1 MIKPSAFQ
9 KIFSN
14 QGESD
19 RWLKLCVFALVGMG
33 LLGIASAGVSYGNVR
48 FGDPYYFFKEQL
60 IGLAVGS
67 VLLLFAERIP
77 YGLWRRFVVPL
88 FILALIFLIL
98 VFIPG
103 FGTTVYGAA
112 RWVDL
117 GIFSFQPSEIMK
129 IAIIF
134 YLAAWLSRRDSRT
147 AGDFYEGFI
156 PFLVIL
162 SLVGFLI
169 IKQPDTGTLG
179 LIFCI
184 SLSIF
189 FASGANLRH
198 IAGLIVLAFAA
209 LAVLIKIAPY
219 RMQRFLVFLNPE
231 HDPLGAG
238 YQMTQAFLAIGTGG
252 WFGVGLGHSRQKF
265 NYLPEPVTD
274 SIFAVLAEETGLL
287 GGAVIISFFLF
298 FLWRGIRVA
307 RNAPDKF
314 GELLA
319 VGIVAWV
326 VSQAFINIAAIT
338 GLIPLTGIPLPF
350 ISFGGTS
357 LAVLMAAVGVL
368 LNISRHST
376 LKT

>member
-1 MIKPSAFQ
+1 MGSKFRKTFFPIS
-9 KIFSN
+9 
-14 QGESD
+14 GGTSD
-19 RWLKLCVFALVGMG
+19 RWLKLSVFALIGIG
-33 LLGIASAGVSYGNVR
+33 LLMIASAGVSYGNIR
-48 FGDPYYFFKEQL
+48 FNDPYYFFKEQL
-60 IGLAVGS
+60 LGLGVGL
-67 VLLLFAERIP
+67 VFLFIAERIP
-77 YGLWRRFVVPL
+77 YTVWRKFVVPL
-88 FILALIFLIL
+88 FLLALVLLIL

-103 FGTTVYGAA
+103 FGTSVYGAA

-117 GIFSFQPSEIMK
+117 GPFSFQPSEIMK

-134 YLAAWLSRRDSRT
+134 YLAAWLSRRGAQT
-147 AGDFYEGFI
+147 AEDFYEGFV
-156 PFLVIL
+156 PFLVVL

-184 SLSIF
+184 ALSIF

-198 IAGLIVLAFAA
+198 IVGLIGLA
-209 LAVLIKIAPY
+209 LASLFVLIKIAPY

-238 YQMTQAFLAIGTGG
+238 YQMNQALLAIGTGG
-252 WFGVGLGHSRQKF
+252 WFGVGLGYSRQKF

-274 SIFAVLAEETGLL
+274 SIYAVLAEETGLV
-287 GGAVIISFFLF
+287 GASIVVLLFLF

-307 RNAPDKF
+307 MGAPDAF
-314 GELLA
+314 GRLLA
-319 VGIVAWV
+319 VGITAWV
-326 VSQAFINIAAIT
+326 VCQAFINVAAIT

-376 LKT
+376 LKA

>member
-1 MIKPSAFQ
+1 MTK
-9 KIFSN
+9 KIQWPLFRNS
-14 QGESD
+14 GGPSD
-19 RWLKLCVFALVGMG
+19 RWLKLSVFALIGIGLVGV
-33 LLGIASAGVSYGNVR
+33 ASAGVSYGNTR

-60 IGLAVGS
+60 LGLGVGT
-67 VLLLFAERIP
+67 LLLILAERIP
-77 YGLWRRFVVPL
+77 YQNWRRFVVPL
-88 FILALIFLIL
+88 FIVALILLVL

-117 GIFSFQPSEIMK
+117 GPFSFQPSEIMK

-134 YLAAWLSRRDSRT
+134 YLAAWLSQRGSQT
-147 AGDFYEGFI
+147 AHDFYEGFV
-156 PFLVIL
+156 PFLVVL

-169 IKQPDTGTLG
+169 IKQPDTGTLA

-184 SLSIF
+184 ALSIF
-189 FASGANLRH
+189 FASGASIRH
-198 IAGLIVLAFAA
+198 IFMLIGAA
-209 LAVLIKIAPY
+209 VFSLFVLIKIAPY
-219 RMQRFLVFLNPE
+219 RMQRLLVFLDPE

-238 YQMTQAFLAIGTGG
+238 YQMTQALLAIGTGG

-287 GGAVIISFFLF
+287 GGAIIILLFLF

-307 RNAPDKF
+307 RHAPDAF
-314 GELLA
+314 GQLLA

-326 VSQAFINIAAIT
+326 VCQAFINIAAIT

-357 LAVLMAAVGVL
+357 LAVLMGAVGVL
-368 LNISRHST
+368 LNVSRHST
-376 LKT
+376 LKA

>member
-1 MIKPSAFQ
+1 M
-9 KIFSN
+9 
-14 QGESD
+14 
-19 RWLKLCVFALVGMG
+19 
-33 LLGIASAGVSYGNVR
+33 IASAGVSYGNIR
-48 FGDPYYFFKEQL
+48 FNDPYYFFKEQL
-60 IGLAVGS
+60 LGLGVGL
-67 VLLLFAERIP
+67 VFLFIAERIP
-77 YGLWRRFVVPL
+77 YTVWRKFVVPL
-88 FILALIFLIL
+88 FLLALVLLIL

-103 FGTTVYGAA
+103 FGTSVYGAA

-117 GIFSFQPSEIMK
+117 GPFSFQPSEIMK

-134 YLAAWLSRRDSRT
+134 YLAAWLSRRGAQT
-147 AGDFYEGFI
+147 AEDFYEGFV
-156 PFLVIL
+156 PFLVVL

-184 SLSIF
+184 ALSIF

-198 IAGLIVLAFAA
+198 IVGLIGLA
-209 LAVLIKIAPY
+209 LASLFVLIKIAPY

-238 YQMTQAFLAIGTGG
+238 YQMNQALLAIGTGG
-252 WFGVGLGHSRQKF
+252 WFGVGLGYSRQKF

-274 SIFAVLAEETGLL
+274 SIYAVLAEETGLV
-287 GGAVIISFFLF
+287 GASIVVLLFLF

-307 RNAPDKF
+307 MGAPDAF
-314 GELLA
+314 GRLLA
-319 VGIVAWV
+319 VGITAWV
-326 VSQAFINIAAIT
+326 VCQAFINVAAIT

-376 LKT
+376 LKA

>member
-1 MIKPSAFQ
+1 MTKKTRFALFRNNAGP
-9 KIFSN
+9 
-14 QGESD
+14 SD
-19 RWLKLCVFALVGMG
+19 RWLKLAVFALIGIG
-33 LLGIASAGVSYGNVR
+33 LLGIASAGVSYGNIR

-60 IGLAVGS
+60 LGLAVGI
-67 VLLLFAERIP
+67 VLLLVAERIP
-77 YGLWRRFVVPL
+77 YHFWQRFVVPF
-88 FILALIFLIL
+88 FIVALILLIL

-134 YLAAWLSRRDSRT
+134 YLAAWLSRRGSRT
-147 AGDFYEGFI
+147 AEDFYEGFI
-156 PFLVIL
+156 PFLVVL

-184 SLSIF
+184 ALSIF
-189 FASGANLRH
+189 FASGASLRH
-198 IAGLIVLAFAA
+198 IAGLIALAFAG
-209 LAVLIKIAPY
+209 LFILIKIAPY

-238 YQMTQAFLAIGTGG
+238 YQMTQALLAIGTGG

-274 SIFAVLAEETGLL
+274 SIFAVLAEETGLF
-287 GGAVIISFFLF
+287 GGAVIVGLFLF

-307 RNAPDKF
+307 RRAPDKF

-326 VSQAFINIAAIT
+326 VCQAFINIGAIS
-338 GLIPLTGIPLPF
+338 GLIPLTGITLPF

-357 LAVLMAAVGVL
+357 LAVLMGAVGVL

-376 LKT
+376 LKA

>member
-1 MIKPSAFQ
+1 MGSKFRKTFFPTS
-9 KIFSN
+9 
-14 QGESD
+14 GGTSD
-19 RWLKLCVFALVGMG
+19 RWLKLSVFALIGIG
-33 LLGIASAGVSYGNVR
+33 LLMIASAGVSYGNIR
-48 FGDPYYFFKEQL
+48 FNDPYYFFKEQL
-60 IGLAVGS
+60 LGLGVGL
-67 VLLLFAERIP
+67 VFLFIAERIP
-77 YGLWRRFVVPL
+77 YTVWRKFVVPL
-88 FILALIFLIL
+88 FLLALVLLIL

-103 FGTTVYGAA
+103 FGTSVYGAA

-117 GIFSFQPSEIMK
+117 GPFSFQPSEIMK

-134 YLAAWLSRRDSRT
+134 YLAAWLSRRGAQT
-147 AGDFYEGFI
+147 AEDFYEGFV
-156 PFLVIL
+156 PFLVVL

-184 SLSIF
+184 ALSIF

-198 IAGLIVLAFAA
+198 IVGLIGLA
-209 LAVLIKIAPY
+209 LASLFILIKIAPY

-238 YQMTQAFLAIGTGG
+238 YQMNQALLAIGTGG
-252 WFGVGLGHSRQKF
+252 WFGVGLGYSRQKF

-274 SIFAVLAEETGLL
+274 SIYAVLAEETGLV
-287 GGAVIISFFLF
+287 GASIVVLLFLF
-298 FLWRGIRVA
+298 FLWRGMRVA
-307 RNAPDKF
+307 MGAPDAF
-314 GELLA
+314 GRLLA
-319 VGIVAWV
+319 VGITAWV
-326 VSQAFINIAAIT
+326 VCQAFINVAAIT

-376 LKT
+376 LKA

>member
-1 MIKPSAFQ
+1 MGSKFRKTFFPTS
-9 KIFSN
+9 
-14 QGESD
+14 GGTSD
-19 RWLKLCVFALVGMG
+19 RWLKLSVFALIGIG
-33 LLGIASAGVSYGNVR
+33 LLMIASAGVSYGNIR
-48 FGDPYYFFKEQL
+48 FNDPYYFFKEQL
-60 IGLAVGS
+60 LGLGVGF
-67 VLLLFAERIP
+67 VFLFIAERIP
-77 YGLWRRFVVPL
+77 YTVWRKFVVPL
-88 FILALIFLIL
+88 FLLALVLLIL

-103 FGTTVYGAA
+103 FGTSVYGAA

-117 GIFSFQPSEIMK
+117 GPFSFQPSEIMK

-134 YLAAWLSRRDSRT
+134 YLAAWLSRRGAQT
-147 AGDFYEGFI
+147 AEDFYEGFV
-156 PFLVIL
+156 PFLVVL

-184 SLSIF
+184 ALSIF

-198 IAGLIVLAFAA
+198 IVGLIGLA
-209 LAVLIKIAPY
+209 LASLFVLIKIAPY

-238 YQMTQAFLAIGTGG
+238 YQMNQALLAIGTGG
-252 WFGVGLGHSRQKF
+252 WFGVGLGYSRQKF

-274 SIFAVLAEETGLL
+274 SIYAVLAEETGLV
-287 GGAVIISFFLF
+287 GASIVVLLFLF

-307 RNAPDKF
+307 MGAPDAF
-314 GELLA
+314 GRLLA
-319 VGIVAWV
+319 VGITAWV
-326 VSQAFINIAAIT
+326 VCQAFINVAAIT

-376 LKT
+376 LKA

>member
-1 MIKPSAFQ
+1 MTKKSRWALFQNSA
-9 KIFSN
+9 
-14 QGESD
+14 GPSD
-19 RWLKLCVFALVGMG
+19 RWLKLSVFTLIGIGLV
-33 LLGIASAGVSYGNVR
+33 GIASAGVSYGNVR

-60 IGLAVGS
+60 VGLSVGI
-67 VLLLFAERIP
+67 VLLLTAERIP
-77 YGLWRRFVVPL
+77 YHLWRRFVVP
-88 FILALIFLIL
+88 FFAVALVLLIL

-117 GIFSFQPSEIMK
+117 GFFSFQPSEIMK
-129 IAIIF
+129 VAIIF
-134 YLAAWLSRRDSRT
+134 YLAAWLSRRGLRT
-147 AGDFYEGFI
+147 AEDFYEGFI

-184 SLSIF
+184 ALSIF

-198 IAGLIVLAFAA
+198 IAGLIAIAFAA
-209 LAVLIKIAPY
+209 LFVLIKIAPY
-219 RMQRFLVFLNPE
+219 RMQRFLVFLDPE

-274 SIFAVLAEETGLL
+274 SIFAVMAEETGLL
-287 GGAVIISFFLF
+287 GGAVIIALFLF
-298 FLWRGIRVA
+298 FLWRGIRIA
-307 RNAPDKF
+307 RYAPDKF

-326 VSQAFINIAAIT
+326 VCQAFINIAAIS
-338 GLIPLTGIPLPF
+338 GLIPLTGIPLTF

-357 LAVLMAAVGVL
+357 LAVLMGAVGVL

-376 LKT
+376 LKA

>member
-1 MIKPSAFQ
+1 MGSKFRKTFFPTS
-9 KIFSN
+9 
-14 QGESD
+14 GGTSD
-19 RWLKLCVFALVGMG
+19 RWLKLSVFALIGIG
-33 LLGIASAGVSYGNVR
+33 LLMIASAGVSYGNIR
-48 FGDPYYFFKEQL
+48 FNDPYYFFKEQL
-60 IGLAVGS
+60 LGLGVGL
-67 VLLLFAERIP
+67 VFLFIAERIP
-77 YGLWRRFVVPL
+77 YTVWRKFVVPL
-88 FILALIFLIL
+88 FLLALVLLIL

-103 FGTTVYGAA
+103 FGTSVYGAA

-117 GIFSFQPSEIMK
+117 GPFSFQPSEIMK

-134 YLAAWLSRRDSRT
+134 YLAAWLSRRGAQT
-147 AGDFYEGFI
+147 AEDFYEGFV
-156 PFLVIL
+156 PFLVVL

-184 SLSIF
+184 ALSIF

-198 IAGLIVLAFAA
+198 IVGLIGLA
-209 LAVLIKIAPY
+209 LASLFVLIKIAPY

-238 YQMTQAFLAIGTGG
+238 YQMNQALLAIGTGG
-252 WFGVGLGHSRQKF
+252 WFGVGLGYSRQKF

-274 SIFAVLAEETGLL
+274 SIYAVLAEETGLV
-287 GGAVIISFFLF
+287 GASIVVLLFLF

-307 RNAPDKF
+307 MGAPDAF
-314 GELLA
+314 GRLLA
-319 VGIVAWV
+319 VGITAWV
-326 VSQAFINIAAIT
+326 VCQAFINVAAIT

-376 LKT
+376 LKA

>member
-1 MIKPSAFQ
+1 MTK
-9 KIFSN
+9 KISWALFRSN
-14 QGESD
+14 GAESD
-19 RWLKLCVFALVGMG
+19 RWLKLSVFTLIGIG
-33 LLGIASAGVSYGNVR
+33 LISIASAGVSYGNIR

-60 IGLAVGS
+60 IGLAVGT
-67 VLLLFAERIP
+67 LLLLVAERIP
-77 YGLWRRFVVPL
+77 YQFWRRFVVPL
-88 FILALIFLIL
+88 FGLALLLLIL

-103 FGTTVYGAA
+103 LGTTVYGAA

-117 GIFSFQPSEIMK
+117 GLFSFQPSEIMK

-134 YLAAWLSRRDSRT
+134 YLAAWLSKRGSKV
-147 AGDFYEGFI
+147 AYDFYEGFV
-156 PFLVIL
+156 PFLIVL
-162 SLVGFLI
+162 SGVGFLI

-184 SLSIF
+184 ALTIF

-198 IAGLIVLAFAA
+198 IF
-209 LAVLIKIAPY
+209 VLIASAFLTLFILIKMAPY

-252 WFGVGLGHSRQKF
+252 WFGVGLGQSRQKF

-287 GGAVIISFFLF
+287 GSTIVILLFLF

-307 RNAPDKF
+307 RSAPDAF
-314 GELLA
+314 GQLLA

-326 VSQAFINIAAIT
+326 VCQAFINIAAIT

-357 LAVLMAAVGVL
+357 LAVIMGAVGVL

-376 LKT
+376 LRT

>member
-1 MIKPSAFQ
+1 MVKKPAWT
-9 KIFSN
+9 IFRN
-14 QGESD
+14 TGHASD
-19 RWLKLCVFALVGMG
+19 RWLKLSVFALVGIG
-33 LLGIASAGVSYGNVR
+33 LLMIASAGVSYGNIR

-60 IGLAVGS
+60 LGLGVGM
-67 VLLLFAERIP
+67 VLLFLAEHIP
-77 YGLWRRFVVPL
+77 YTVWRRFVVPL
-88 FILALIFLIL
+88 FVVALILLIL

-103 FGTTVYGAA
+103 FGTSVYGAA

-117 GIFSFQPSEIMK
+117 GPFSFQPSEIMK

-134 YLAAWLSRRDSRT
+134 YLAAWLSRRGART
-147 AGDFYEGFI
+147 AEDFYEGFI
-156 PFLVIL
+156 PFLVVL

-184 SLSIF
+184 ALSIF

-198 IAGLIVLAFAA
+198 IIGLISLALAA
-209 LAVLIKIAPY
+209 LLVLIKIAPY
-219 RMQRFLVFLNPE
+219 RMERLLVFLNPE

-274 SIFAVLAEETGLL
+274 SIYAVLAEETGLL
-287 GGAVIISFFLF
+287 GGAVVVALFLF

-307 RNAPDKF
+307 VRAPDAF
-314 GELLA
+314 GRLLA
-319 VGIVAWV
+319 VGITAWV
-326 VSQAFINIAAIT
+326 VCQAFINIAAIT

-357 LAVLMAAVGVL
+357 LAVLMGAVGVL

-376 LKT
+376 LKV

>member
-1 MIKPSAFQ
+1 M
-9 KIFSN
+9 
-14 QGESD
+14 
-19 RWLKLCVFALVGMG
+19 
-33 LLGIASAGVSYGNVR
+33 IASAGVSYGNIR

-60 IGLAVGS
+60 LGLGVGM
-67 VLLLFAERIP
+67 VLLFLAEHIP
-77 YGLWRRFVVPL
+77 YTVWRRFVVPL
-88 FILALIFLIL
+88 FVVALILLIL

-103 FGTTVYGAA
+103 FGTSVYGAA

-117 GIFSFQPSEIMK
+117 GPFSFQPSEIMK

-134 YLAAWLSRRDSRT
+134 YLAAWLSRRGART
-147 AGDFYEGFI
+147 AEDFYEGFI
-156 PFLVIL
+156 PFLVVL

-184 SLSIF
+184 ALSIF

-198 IAGLIVLAFAA
+198 IIGLISLALAA
-209 LAVLIKIAPY
+209 LLVLIKIAPY
-219 RMQRFLVFLNPE
+219 RMERLLVFLNPE

-274 SIFAVLAEETGLL
+274 SIYAVLAEETGLL
-287 GGAVIISFFLF
+287 GGAVVVALFLF

-307 RNAPDKF
+307 VRAPDAF
-314 GELLA
+314 GRLLA
-319 VGIVAWV
+319 VGITAWV
-326 VSQAFINIAAIT
+326 VCQAFINIAAIT

-357 LAVLMAAVGVL
+357 LAVLMGAVGVL

-376 LKT
+376 LKV

>member
-1 MIKPSAFQ
+1 MAQ
-9 KIFSN
+9 KRRWTIFRN
-14 QGESD
+14 NGVPSD
-19 RWLKLCVFALVGMG
+19 RWLKLVVFTLVGIG
-33 LLGIASAGVSYGNVR
+33 LLTIASAGVSYGNIR

-60 IGLAVGS
+60 IGLAVGT
-67 VLLLFAERIP
+67 VLLLLTERIP
-77 YGLWRRFVVPL
+77 YQLWKRFVVPL
-88 FILALIFLIL
+88 FVVALVLLIL
-98 VFIPG
+98 VFVPG

-117 GIFSFQPSEIMK
+117 GLFSFQPSEIMK

-134 YLAAWLSRRDSRT
+134 YLAAWLSRRGART
-147 AGDFYEGFI
+147 TEDFYEGFI
-156 PFLVIL
+156 PFFIVL
-162 SLVGFLI
+162 SVVGFLI

-184 SLSIF
+184 ALAIF

-198 IAGLIVLAFAA
+198 IAGLIA
-209 LAVLIKIAPY
+209 LGFMALFVLIKVAPY

-238 YQMTQAFLAIGTGG
+238 YQITQAFLAIGTGG

-287 GGAVIISFFLF
+287 GGALVVALFLF
-298 FLWRGIRVA
+298 FLWRGIPVA
-307 RNAPDKF
+307 RHAPDKF

-319 VGIVAWV
+319 VGIIAWV
-326 VSQAFINIAAIT
+326 VCQAFINIAAIT

-376 LKT
+376 LKA